1 MIAARNPLIERMIP
15 LRWLATSSDICPDT
29 LARTS
34 PKPPTLVA
42 DESGCFNIAGVE
54 SRLPLRTTLKRG
66 GSVGLLGRKDVADVG
81 FPTHESESPLRLHIS
96 FTVERSTARAFNGRC
111 DMATRLE
118 PTDGRSSV
126 AAPEGGTMKAVV
138 QEGTGSADVLHLREV
153 DRPTLTDDRVLIRVR
168 AASVNALDWH
178 TTHGGFLLNVISM
191 LTRQKNLPIRGVDVA
206 GVVEAVGK
214 NVTGLQP
221 GDEVFGLGRGTFAE
235 YASCLER
242 GLLQKPKELSFTQAA
257 AVGVAGLTALQ
268 GLRDKGQLRP
278 GQRVL
283 IHGAGGG
290 VGTFAVQIAKALG
303 AHVTAVTGPKNVD
316 LVRALGPD
324 EIIDYTKED
333 VTRRAQRYDVVFD
346 VAAKRP
352 IGTMR
357 RVLTPNGMFVQ
368 AGASKSGWLAVFG
381 RILALVVRSRVLGQR
396 VVMYISTTSRAD
408 LAVLRELIEAG
419 KLRPVIDRAFPL
431 TEAAE
436 AVRYVGS
443 GQARAKVVITID

>member
-1 MIAARNPLIERMIP
+1 
-15 LRWLATSSDICPDT
+15 
-29 LARTS
+29 
-34 PKPPTLVA
+34 
-42 DESGCFNIAGVE
+42 
-54 SRLPLRTTLKRG
+54 
-66 GSVGLLGRKDVADVG
+66 
-81 FPTHESESPLRLHIS
+81 
-96 FTVERSTARAFNGRC
+96 
-111 DMATRLE
+111 
-118 PTDGRSSV
+118 
-126 AAPEGGTMKAVV
+126 MKAVV

-191 LTRQKNLPIRGVDVA
+191 LMRQKNLPIRGVDVA

-324 EIIDYTKED
+324 EIL
-333 VTRRAQRYDVVFD
+333 
-346 VAAKRP
+346 
-352 IGTMR
+352 
-357 RVLTPNGMFVQ
+357 LTPNGMFVQ
-368 AGASKSGWLAVFG
+368 CGASKSGWLAVFG

-419 KLRPVIDRAFPL
+419 KLRPVIDRTFPL

>member
-1 MIAARNPLIERMIP
+1 M
-15 LRWLATSSDICPDT
+15 
-29 LARTS
+29 
-34 PKPPTLVA
+34 
-42 DESGCFNIAGVE
+42 
-54 SRLPLRTTLKRG
+54 TTK
-66 GSVGLLGRKDVADVG
+66 
-81 FPTHESESPLRLHIS
+81 
-96 FTVERSTARAFNGRC
+96 
-111 DMATRLE
+111 LE
-118 PTDGRSSV
+118 TTDARSSV
-126 AAPEGGTMKAVV
+126 PAAQGGTMKAIV

-153 DRPTLTDDRVLIRVR
+153 EKPTLSDDRVLIRVR

-178 TTHGGFLLNVISM
+178 TVHGGFLLNVISM
-191 LTRQKNLPIRGVDVA
+191 LMRQKNLPIRGVDVA
-206 GVVEAVGK
+206 GVVESVGK
-214 NVTGLQP
+214 NVTELRP

-257 AVGVAGLTALQ
+257 AAGVAGLTALQ
-268 GLRDKGQLRP
+268 GLRDKGHLGP

-303 AHVTAVTGPKNVD
+303 AHVTAVTGPQNVD

-324 EIIDYTKED
+324 ELIDYTKED

-346 VAAKRP
+346 VAATRP
-352 IGTMR
+352 IGAMR
-357 RVLTPNGMFVQ
+357 RLLTPNGMFVQ
-368 AGASKSGWLAVFG
+368 CGASKSGWLAVFG

-396 VVMYISTTSRAD
+396 VVMYISTTNRAD
-408 LAVLRELIEAG
+408 LAVLRELIETG
-419 KLRPVIDRAFPL
+419 KLRPQIDRTYPL

>member
-1 MIAARNPLIERMIP
+1 MS
-15 LRWLATSSDICPDT
+15 ATASH
-29 LARTS
+29 RQ
-34 PKPPTLVA
+34 
-42 DESGCFNIAGVE
+42 
-54 SRLPLRTTLKRG
+54 
-66 GSVGLLGRKDVADVG
+66 
-81 FPTHESESPLRLHIS
+81 
-96 FTVERSTARAFNGRC
+96 
-111 DMATRLE
+111 
-118 PTDGRSSV
+118 
-126 AAPEGGTMKAVV
+126 GTMKAFV
-138 QEGTGSADVLHLREV
+138 QDRYGPPEVLRLREIEKPV
-153 DRPTLTDDRVLIRVR
+153 LPDDRVLVKVR
-168 AASVNALDWH
+168 AASVNAFDWH
-178 TTHGGFLLNVISM
+178 MMSADFFVVRLSEGLRRPKT
-191 LTRQKNLPIRGVDVA
+191 PIRGADVA
-206 GVVEAVGK
+206 GTVEAIGK
-214 NVTGLQP
+214 NVTRFKP
-221 GDEVFGLGRGTFAE
+221 GDEVFGQGRGSFAE
-235 YASCLER
+235 YTTSGET
-242 GLLQKPKELSFTQAA
+242 GLAPKPRNVSFEQAA
-257 AVGVAGLTALQ
+257 AVPGAGYTALQ
-268 GLRDKGQLRP
+268 GLRDKAQLRP

-346 VAAKRP
+346 VAATRP

-419 KLRPVIDRAFPL
+419 KLRPVIDRTFPL